1 MFQPGFFDVENR
13 LQTLSEF
20 GDPLEKLASIIDFE
34 SFRETIEQFIRPAA
48 KVDFKDAEKKPR
60 PWKYNYFLNC
70 RKPVF
75 EINNSSN
82 NIKL

>member
-34 SFRETIEQFIRPAA
+34 SFRETIEQFINFSNKESGGRPAW
-48 KVDFKDAEKKPR
+48 DSILMFKALILQTLYTLKA
-60 PWKYNYFLNC
+60 
-70 RKPVF
+70 
-75 EINNSSN
+75 
-82 NIKL
+82 